1 MGGNNINNKV
11 RDSVVL
17 GEMINVTSGA
27 LTIAVFPTIT
37 VFPTT
42 KFADHN
48 SLQTSCSCLVA
59 RFTVIENRK
68 LYMKAA
74 KRVAKFSVA

>member
-1 MGGNNINNKV
+1 M
-11 RDSVVL
+11 L

-42 KFADHN
+42 KFAAQDK

>member
-1 MGGNNINNKV
+1 
-11 RDSVVL
+11 
-17 GEMINVTSGA
+17 MISVTSGA

-42 KFADHN
+42 KFADQN

-59 RFTVIENRK
+59 KIYSYGKQEV
-68 LYMKAA
+68 YVKAA